1 MGTFVPFLCLPTCI
15 LRLEPSNLGLH
26 IWNEGDNTCWEVELE
41 SVSELSDGGEEMVD
55 AGGLLQ

>member
-1 MGTFVPFLCLPTCI
+1 MRTFVPFLCLPTCI
-15 LRLEPSNLGLH
+15 LKEPSNLGLH
-26 IWNEGDNTCWEVELE
+26 IWNEGDKTCWEVELE